1 MAYLVE
7 RQKIRKII
15 LSFWR
20 KNEKYVELRVWIL
33 FSNLEKYDIFKPVSK
48 KEAQFMSEKE
58 RMSALELENRKLKTD
73 NDMLLEI
80 VAQMRVTLN
89 RLILQYISADQEG

>member
-1 MAYLVE
+1 
-7 RQKIRKII
+7 
-15 LSFWR
+15 
-20 KNEKYVELRVWIL
+20 
-33 FSNLEKYDIFKPVSK
+33 
-48 KEAQFMSEKE
+48 MSEKE